1 MLMSEGRFWRLV
13 GGVLLVGAISMPT
26 SGVEEPK
33 PKVEVEESVTPYVTE
48 GRELSHWCLWGY
60 GAPHLVRFGQ
70 EVYVSLID
78 TNGGLEPLCN
88 NRWLL
93 WRRDAD
99 GWRIVRQG
107 EQYIEFQPCPLA
119 VLADG
124 RLLLSVNPHERPGG
138 KGRCHPQILQ
148 LSASDMTAGP
158 RVLEPAWPEDAEFLE
173 HTYRGLGVDAGT
185 GEILLLS
192 LQQEE
197 EVYCAS
203 LADSS
208 GQWHDLGKI
217 QFPIRACYPQVVLR
231 NRTAHVLAIGD
242 IHEPVKAYRELKGG
256 KEGRFPGFVFR
267 RLFYTFNPDVG
278 HASFEPALEVDS
290 VEDSGGAIDNLD
302 LQVDA
307 LGQVHVLYLRQP
319 YTEELIR
326 QRFFPD
332 KRATCQLIE
341 AVIESGCIVSR
352 QVLLD
357 QDTPV
362 AEGPMAG
369 RKLVP
374 GFARYHLTPRG
385 ELWTILYASGSGEED
400 MYLLRLAPGP
410 VGSLIPL
417 DMKHP
422 LSRFF
427 TNTVRGGSAP
437 SSTID
442 LFGEGQRSSPPQLR
456 YARVVLP

>member
-1 MLMSEGRFWRLV
+1 MLMSRCNFWTRL
-13 GGVLLVGAISMPT
+13 GGVLLVGAISMQA
-26 SGVEEPK
+26 SGVEDPK
-33 PKVEVEESVTPYVTE
+33 PRVEVEESVTPYLTE

-70 EVYVSLID
+70 EVFVSLID
-78 TNGGLEPLCN
+78 TNSGLEPLCN

-93 WRRDAD
+93 WRRGAD
-99 GWRIVRQG
+99 GWRIVQQG
-107 EQYIEFQPCPLA
+107 DKYIEFQPCPLG

-148 LSASDMTAGP
+148 LSASDMTAEP
-158 RVLEPAWPEDAEFLE
+158 RILQPAWPEDAEFLE
-173 HTYRGLGVDAGT
+173 HTYRGLGVDAAT

-192 LQQEE
+192 LLQEE
-197 EVYCAS
+197 EVYCANF
-203 LADSS
+203 ADSS
-208 GQWHDLGKI
+208 GQWRDLGRMR
-217 QFPIRACYPQVVLR
+217 FPIRACYPQVVLR

-267 RLFYTFNPDVG
+267 RLFYTFNPDVRHCVFG
-278 HASFEPALEVDS
+278 PALEVDS
-290 VEDSGGAIDNLD
+290 VEDSGGDIDNLD
-302 LQVDA
+302 LHVDA
-307 LGQVHVLYLRQP
+307 LGQVHVLYLRHP
-319 YTEELIR
+319 YTDELIR

-332 KRATCQLIE
+332 KRPTSQLIE
-341 AVIESGCIVSR
+341 AVIDSGRVVSR

-357 QDTPV
+357 QDAPI

-374 GFARYHLTPRG
+374 GFARYHLTPQG
-385 ELWTILYASGSGEED
+385 DLWTILYASGSGEED
-400 MYLLRLAPGP
+400 MYLLRLAPAP
-410 VGSLIPL
+410 TGSLIPL
-417 DMKHP
+417 GMKHP

-442 LFGEGQRSSPPQLR
+442 LFGGDQRSSPSQLR